1 MTSLLVLLQDVVST
15 VVDLAPLSELGAALA
30 ASIITI
36 GAGLGISKI
45 GSTALESSARQPEIA
60 SKAQTQMLLSAA
72 FIEGVA
78 MFALVVCLLVVVL

>member
-36 GAGLGISKI
+36 GAGLGISRI
-45 GSTALESSARQPEIA
+45 GSTALESSA

>member
-36 GAGLGISKI
+36 GAGLGISRI
-45 GSTALESSARQPEIA
+45 GSTALNHQHVSLR
-60 SKAQTQMLLSAA
+60 
-72 FIEGVA
+72 
-78 MFALVVCLLVVVL
+78 